1 MKNPLAR
8 FVGLSPS
15 PQGILITLRLGPKTT
30 KEQIETWLGE
40 EGALVGLIHAPEK
53 AQMQSS
59 AQPQDQ
65 KGGAKAQWLGARCKE
80 PLFQQFILECGLIGH
95 IDGNKQLA
103 ETNVVKAVKAV
114 CGVKSRA
121 EIDHDDIA
129 GQAFTKKIMHPYAE
143 FVKKKGRT

>member
-1 MKNPLAR
+1 MKNPLGR
-8 FVGLSPS
+8 FVGLAPS

-53 AQMQSS
+53 AQLKS
-59 AQPQDQ
+59 AKPAQDP
-65 KGGAKAQWLGARCKE
+65 KGGAKSQWLGARCRE

-95 IDGNKQLA
+95 IDSNKQLA
-103 ETNVVKAVKAV
+103 ETNVVKAVHAV

-121 EIDHDDIA
+121 EIDHNEIA

-143 FVKKKGRT
+143 FIKKKGRS